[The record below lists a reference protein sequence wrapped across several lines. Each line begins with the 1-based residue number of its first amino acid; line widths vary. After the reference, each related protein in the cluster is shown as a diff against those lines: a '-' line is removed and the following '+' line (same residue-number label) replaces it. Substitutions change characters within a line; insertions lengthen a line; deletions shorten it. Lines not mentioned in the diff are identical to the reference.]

1 MRTEYA
7 ITANGKKQIMNTDQT
22 VHYLQDND
30 FQLIVD
36 LFLNRHK
43 TNSFDSTSSTSS
55 HKDSTNN
62 PKMSEIKDKQ
72 ALMLKTIADEIEQE
86 RTTYHCTNNFD
97 TWISNPEA
105 VAIFVNSLW
114 TCKINLISE
123 DWTKVSIIPLFLCYA
138 KKNTIFSLTR

>member
-1 MRTEYA
+1 MRTAYA
-7 ITANGKKQIMNTDQT
+7 ITANEKKQIMNTDQT

-72 ALMLKTIADEIEQE
+72 ALMLKTIADEIEK
-86 RTTYHCTNNFD
+86 RANYL
-97 TWISNPEA
+97 
-105 VAIFVNSLW
+105 SLHKRLW
-114 TCKINLISE
+114 YM
-123 DWTKVSIIPLFLCYA
+123 DQ
-138 KKNTIFSLTR
+138 